1 MRGNGPG
8 DGQVTFNSDDSYI
21 DYDYSEVIDEK
32 YWCLNYNDEVAPAI
46 SDIELSDGTHRALTQ
61 DEINTFGALAEK
73 LFTEAETAVKDDEE
87 RQQKLDDEAW
97 MRDYTTWTVGIK
109 KSRDEL
115 LSLSDPYVLL
125 SNLDDT
131 GWETW
136 RQWVRDLPQQY
147 DAPMK
152 IDSWTEPPTNA
163 NNLVAEVYTNF
174 KIRCETAKKLY
185 DHYNP

>member
-8 DGQVTFNSDDSYI
+8 DGQVTFNSDDCYI

-73 LFTEAETAVKDDEE
+73 LFTEAEKAVEE
-87 RQQKLDDEAW
+87 QEAELQRLDDEDY
-97 MRDYTTWTVGIK
+97 MRNYITWTIRAK
-109 KSRDEL
+109 KSRDEML
-115 LSLSDPYVLL
+115 ASSDPYLLL

-163 NNLVAEVYTNF
+163 NDMVLDIFTKF
-174 KIRCETAKKLY
+174 KRNCETSKKLY
-185 DHYNP
+185 DHYYS

>member
-1 MRGNGPG
+1 MRGRTEY
-8 DGQVTFNSDDSYI
+8 DGQVSFNSDMY
-21 DYDYSEVIDEK
+21 YSHQNYLEEIDEK

-46 SDIELSDGTHRALTQ
+46 SDIELSDGSHRALTQ

-73 LFTEAETAVKDDEE
+73 LFTEAETVVKEDEE